1 MHIQHGLSRSSV
13 KARGGLAGAL
23 PAAAATFY
31 PADTAIYAQGDKSG
45 ALYLVEFGTV
55 RICSVTA
62 DGRRQISAFH
72 MAGEVFGFASGA
84 EHETYAESVDG
95 AGIRL
100 VRQQAGLA
108 DPNILN
114 LALQGLGRA
123 QNHLLLL
130 GRRTAAE
137 KLAVFFTDVMERQG
151 DDRHV
156 RLAMPRNDIADYLGL
171 TFETVSRLI
180 RSFKDQG
187 VIRLKSVHEVEILDP
202 ARLEDMCA

>member
-1 MHIQHGLSRSSV
+1 MHIQHGFNRGST
-13 KARGGLAGAL
+13 KARSGAAEAL

-31 PADTAIYAQGDKSG
+31 PAEAAIYAQGDKAG

-72 MAGEVFGFASGA
+72 MAGEVFGFASGM

-100 VRQQAGLA
+100 IRQQAGIA
-108 DPNILN
+108 DLNILN
-114 LALQGLGRA
+114 LALMSLGRV

-130 GRRTAAE
+130 GRRTAPE
-137 KLAVFFTDVMERQG
+137 KMAAFLADLMERQG
-151 DDRHV
+151 DERHI

-171 TFETVSRLI
+171 TFETVSRLL

-187 VIRLKSVHEVEILDP
+187 VLRLKSIHEVEILDA

>member
-1 MHIQHGLSRSSV
+1 MHIQHGFSRGSV

>member
-72 MAGEVFGFASGA
+72 MASEVFGFASGA